1 MAPVLAALL
10 VASPCAH
17 PQPVLVDCNDAQDVG
32 PAAITLA
39 CGDGVPGRQP

>member
-10 VASPCAH
+10 VASPFAH
-17 PQPVLVDCNDAQDVG
+17 PQPVCVDCNDAQDVR

-39 CGDGVPGRQP
+39 CGDGVLGRKP